1 MHVSATL
8 LLEVWEVVSEL
19 LPNNKREDM
28 ARKLLNIF
36 ADKGMD
42 KDDFESI
49 RGDDEYI
56 DSAIDSQYTGE
67 VEDYDDYDE
76 LSYGDD

>member
-1 MHVSATL
+1 MHVSANL

-76 LSYGDD
+76 SSYEDD